1 MNCGSEMIHS
11 HNSFIQRMTF
21 WCFLEYSKN
30 KTLEMRNAS
39 VSFRFA
45 LYWPRRTNELQLP
58 REKRHKLV
66 DSFLPIGIHLA
77 SERDLVKQHS
87 NSRYTYIKLMITFL
101 KKSGYQMYE
110 TFNNINLQ
118 SHLLR
123 GWVIAIDF
131 IHGFVVVWLVN
142 IILY

>member
-1 MNCGSEMIHS
+1 MNCGSES
-11 HNSFIQRMTF
+11 SF

-101 KKSGYQMYE
+101 KKIWLS
-110 TFNNINLQ
+110 NVWNIQQHQFAVSFVTWMGDSDRLYPWI
-118 SHLLR
+118 R
-123 GWVIAIDF
+123 GGMISKYYF
-131 IHGFVVVWLVN
+131 IL
-142 IILY
+142 I

>member
-1 MNCGSEMIHS
+1 MNCGSES
-11 HNSFIQRMTF
+11 SF

-77 SERDLVKQHS
+77 SERHLVKQHS

-101 KKSGYQMYE
+101 KKIWLSNVWNIQQHQFAVSFVTWMGYSDRLYP
-110 TFNNINLQ
+110 
-118 SHLLR
+118 
-123 GWVIAIDF
+123 W
-131 IHGFVVVWLVN
+131 IHGGMISKYYF
-142 IILY
+142 ILI